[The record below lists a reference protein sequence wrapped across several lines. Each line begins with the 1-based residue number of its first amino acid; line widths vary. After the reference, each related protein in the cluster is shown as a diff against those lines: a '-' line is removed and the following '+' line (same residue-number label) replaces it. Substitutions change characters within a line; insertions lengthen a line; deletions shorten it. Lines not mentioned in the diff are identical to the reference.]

1 MAIYVTFCVL
11 RNTLVQVRNIE
22 RVNFQYTT
30 FRNVTLFSF
39 QPFDIA
45 RAKKVDEY
53 MAAKKETIYLEQE
66 IITDQRNL

>member
-1 MAIYVTFCVL
+1 M
-11 RNTLVQVRNIE
+11 RNIE
-22 RVNFQYTT
+22 RINFQYTT

-53 MAAKKETIYLEQE
+53 MAAKKETNYLEQE
-66 IITDQRNL
+66 IISDQRN